1 MKMTAKIEATGSL
14 TLDLEGEQSAENH
27 PSVAAA
33 RQSVLRVAKSV
44 ARQTGTVTDL
54 AIEDPSGSWVVT
66 IDSEG
71 RISEQPALNESEK
84 LDPSPRQS
92 ATPVTVPAQALPS
105 PPPPT
110 PTRTPAEDPAPAAV
124 PTPENQAQ
132 LDPAASR
139 PVTEVSVAELE
150 AAFEAPADS
159 SQTRASL
166 RNQESARALWLA
178 DTKVSPAQG
187 GLSFVEEPGR
197 QTLPSFVG
205 RPDAAMP
212 AQHGVRGWLNQFGL
226 HLGPSVDE
234 RSQREDESSVAH
246 HWPGPRTVAVVNPK
260 GGAGKTPTVICLSA
274 VFARLGGSG
283 VLAWDNNNSLGSLGW
298 RTFDAGHEATVVDLL
313 EQTEHFMTAAARS
326 GDLSSY
332 VHHQPADQ
340 YDVLRSDDRSGDQER
355 HLVTG
360 QEVDRLY
367 AVAAKYYRLILMDSG
382 NTERG
387 DNWQSMIGHA
397 DQIVIPVKSVNDAA
411 EGASRVLS
419 ALRSGNRHAQNLA
432 DQAVVIVLASD
443 PSHEKAK
450 LNQLAESFRPFVR
463 AVATIPYDR
472 ALVEGRIRFSSM
484 APRTRRAWLRAA
496 AEIAGEL

>member
-14 TLDLEGEQSAENH
+14 TLDLEGEQSAEDH

-44 ARQTGTVTDL
+44 AGQTGTVTDL
-54 AIEDPSGSWVVT
+54 AIEDPSGSWVMT

-71 RISEQPALNESEK
+71 RIREELSSDEPETTGTRPTQNALHAAVPA
-84 LDPSPRQS
+84 R
-92 ATPVTVPAQALPS
+92 ATP
-105 PPPPT
+105 
-110 PTRTPAEDPAPAAV
+110 PAPAPPAPAV
-124 PTPENQAQ
+124 DPEPDSA
-132 LDPAASR
+132 AASSTNNGSPHTTEA
-139 PVTEVSVAELE
+139 PVTDLSVAELE
-150 AAFEAPADS
+150 AAFEAPADH
-159 SQTRASL
+159 SQTQTSL

-178 DTKVSPAQG
+178 DTKASPAQG
-187 GLSFVEEPGR
+187 GPSFVEKPGR

-205 RPDAAMP
+205 RPDAATP
-212 AQHGVRGWLNQFGL
+212 AQFGFRGLLNQVGFRF
-226 HLGPSVDE
+226 GPSPDE
-234 RSQREDESSVAH
+234 RSQREDERSVAR

-313 EQTEHFMTAAARS
+313 AQTEHFMTAAARS

-397 DQIVIPVKSVNDAA
+397 DQVVIPVKSVDDAA

-419 ALRSGNRHAQNLA
+419 ALRAGNDHAQNLA
-432 DQAVVIVLASD
+432 DRAVVIVLASD
-443 PSHEKAK
+443 PSHEKTK
-450 LNQLAESFRPFVR
+450 LRQLAESFRPFVR
-463 AVATIPYDR
+463 SVETIPYDR

-484 APRTRRAWLRAA
+484 APRTRRAWLRAG

>member
-1 MKMTAKIEATGSL
+1 MNMTAKIEATGSL
-14 TLDLEGEQSAENH
+14 TLDLEGEQSAEDH

-33 RQSVLRVAKSV
+33 RQSVLMV
-44 ARQTGTVTDL
+44 ARSLAGQTGTVTNL
-54 AIEDPSGSWVVT
+54 AIDDPSGSWVVT

-71 RISEQPALNESEK
+71 RISEQPSSDEPETTGTV
-84 LDPSPRQS
+84 PTQS
-92 ATPVTVPAQALPS
+92 ALPVAVSTQAPAPA
-105 PPPPT
+105 PPPPA
-110 PTRTPAEDPAPAAV
+110 PAADPAPAPGAV
-124 PTPENQAQ
+124 SSAGKESQP
-132 LDPAASR
+132 DPSA
-139 PVTEVSVAELE
+139 PVTDLSVAELE
-150 AAFEAPADS
+150 AAFEAPADQ
-159 SQTRASL
+159 SQTRTSL

-178 DTKVSPAQG
+178 DTKAAPAQA
-187 GLSFVEEPGR
+187 GLSSMEKPGR

-205 RPDAAMP
+205 RPDAATP
-212 AQHGVRGWLNQFGL
+212 AQLGFRGLLNQFGFR
-226 HLGPSVDE
+226 LGPSGDE
-234 RSQREDESSVAH
+234 KSQREDERSVAR

-397 DQIVIPVKSVNDAA
+397 DQTVIPVKSVDDAA

-419 ALRSGNRHAQNLA
+419 ALRAGNDHAQNLA
-432 DQAVVIVLASD
+432 DRAVVIVLASD
-443 PSHEKAK
+443 PSHEKTK
-450 LNQLAESFRPFVR
+450 LGQLADSFRPFVR
-463 AVATIPYDR
+463 SVATIPYDR

-484 APRTRRAWLRAA
+484 APRTRRAWLRAG